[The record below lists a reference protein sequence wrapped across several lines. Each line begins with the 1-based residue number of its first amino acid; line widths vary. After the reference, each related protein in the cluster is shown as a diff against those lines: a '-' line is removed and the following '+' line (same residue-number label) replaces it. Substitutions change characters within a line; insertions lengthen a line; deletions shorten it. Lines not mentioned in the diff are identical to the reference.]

1 MFGALLKSYY
11 AQKHG
16 IDRANLFVVS
26 IIPCTAKK
34 YEVQRPEM
42 VTDGLKDVDLALTTR
57 ELAQLIRRS
66 GIVRNRLPNED
77 FDRDIV
83 GENTGAGVIFGV
95 TGGVMEAALR
105 TAYFALTGKE
115 HEAIKFEQVRGFN
128 DIKDAEIDING
139 TKVRVAVASGM
150 REAKKLLDQIK
161 EGKSPILHQNYG
173 VDWFDTNLF
182 NYYSNRV
189 RDYFSQYSPFDLMS
203 NRAILNDID
212 AKVLKQMQDFVA
224 KLSKEKEFPII
235 IRQVTIGKAT
245 PNEKQLEEMNNTAK
259 AVQAKQTQE
268 REAEVQLAREKAE
281 RQRAK
286 ADKAYM
292 EEMHLS
298 TSDFISLK
306 WIETIAAKNGANIDV
321 LVGGNTTSMWNVR
334 R

>member
-1 MFGALLKSYY
+1 MKKFLVMFSIAFMAMFSLTSCMGCTTVDADEETVLIDKPWFFGHGGVQEKAVETGLKWIWWSTDTETF
-11 AQKHG
+11 K
-16 IDRANLFVVS
+16 
-26 IIPCTAKK
+26 IIPIKH
-34 YEVQRPEM
+34 Q
-42 VTDGLKDVDLALTTR
+42 VDMNDLFSDDNTPL
-57 ELAQLIRRS
+57 
-66 GIVRNRLPNED
+66 D
-77 FDRDIV
+77 FHTIIITQI
-83 GENTGAGVIFGV
+83 EK
-95 TGGVMEAALR
+95 
-105 TAYFALTGKE
+105 GK
-115 HEAIKFEQVRGFN
+115 
-128 DIKDAEIDING
+128 
-139 TKVRVAVASGM
+139 T
-150 REAKKLLDQIK
+150 
-161 EGKSPILHQNYG
+161 PILLQNYG
-173 VDWFDTNLF
+173 VDWFNTNIYNEYCNL
-182 NYYSNRV
+182 V
-189 RDYFSQYSPFDLMS
+189 RDHISQHSPFDLMS

-212 AKVLKQMQDFVA
+212 AKVLKQMQEFVA

-298 TSDFISLK
+298 SSDFISLK

-321 LVGGNTTSMWNVR
+321 LVGGNSTSMWNVR